1 MGEVFRVGLLHS
13 WGWMGT
19 LAPDSVSDPSEP
31 SPPSIAPLPAQPR
44 SPALPVGELSCR
56 TPLPLGPSQKHYFML
71 SYDYPTFGGHGVG
84 CFCFKIPGVLS
95 EHVSPKA
102 PINPLFNYSVFFWMC
117 ITIDKEKIQC
127 TFSGLST
134 GTGLLSEIFLEKTL
148 VLNRMLQFDGV
159 SFKKIFYGYNTM

>member
-1 MGEVFRVGLLHS
+1 
-13 WGWMGT
+13 
-19 LAPDSVSDPSEP
+19 
-31 SPPSIAPLPAQPR
+31 
-44 SPALPVGELSCR
+44 
-56 TPLPLGPSQKHYFML
+56 
-71 SYDYPTFGGHGVG
+71 
-84 CFCFKIPGVLS
+84 
-95 EHVSPKA
+95 
-102 PINPLFNYSVFFWMC
+102 MC